1 MPPRRNPPPVA
12 PAFDMEQFAA
22 MFQAFQNA
30 QNPPQDPNPAQQRLT
45 LLERFMKQKPPT
57 FLGESDPVAAE
68 QWLKS
73 IKKKLRTLG
82 IPPEYCVDFATYMF
96 EGKAEEWLE
105 SQGDDYDIPS
115 LSWDEFEALFKRSF
129 VPENH
134 RLRMIRE
141 FDDLVQGDMTVSQY
155 HARFI
160 ELSRYNPGAV
170 ADPMA
175 RCEKFRK
182 NLRPRLRQMIAS
194 TASNNFLKLVD
205 AAERAEAELNSTY
218 GEYKGSGGSG
228 KSRKMGKKDKVQGQ
242 GPQTSGSSGSSNSSG
257 SGRFQP
263 YACYTCGQTG
273 HLKRNCPNRL
283 MQSPLGPGE
292 QQGSHAGSASGS
304 GNQTSF
310 QNPAASYASVPQP
323 RGFQP
328 HYYFQPRA
336 QGSGFQ
342 QSQSYQ
348 TTPQA
353 SGSQR
358 PYFPGGNAGA
368 SSSHGNR
375 GRGQK
380 NKGKSHG
387 QAYAVTSAANTGR
400 GQQAD
405 HPVVDGT
412 VLVSHSWAQV
422 LFDTG
427 ASHSFISML
436 FASVLQLSVDTH
448 DPPLTL
454 STPMGGIAEVSMI
467 CRSCCIVLGDHR
479 LSADL
484 FVLPMAGFDV
494 ILGMDWLSKYRA
506 TVDCYRR
513 RVTLLT
519 KNGQVV
525 DYQAKTGAVTPSPV
539 LKACI
544 GGRKNLES
552 LGMIFALGGEF
563 EANNSSYVPIVD
575 DFQDVFPS
583 ELPGLPPDREIEF
596 CLDLVPGTSPISIAP
611 YRMAP
616 AENVE
621 LRKQLQE
628 LMEKGFIRPSTSPW
642 GAPVLFVKKHD
653 GSLRLCVDYRQLNR
667 VTIKNKYPLP
677 RIDEL
682 FDQLGGS
689 RYFSKIDLR
698 SGYHQLR
705 VREEDVSKT
714 AFRTRY
720 GHYEFLVMPFGL
732 TNAPAAFMDLMNR
745 VFRPY
750 LDRFIIVFIDDIL
763 IYSKTQEEH
772 AEHLRI
778 ALQTLREHSLYAKK
792 EKCDFWMTDVKFL
805 GHVVSQEGIS
815 VDPSKVEAV
824 LNWERPKNVS
834 EIRSFLGLAGYY
846 RRFVENFSRI
856 ALPLTKL
863 TRKDV
868 RFVWDEEC
876 EGAFM
881 ELRHRLTSAPILIVP
896 NSDEPYTVF
905 TDASKSG
912 LGCVLM
918 QQGRV
923 VAYASRQLKPHEKNY
938 PTHDLELA
946 AVIFALKIWRCYLY
960 GAKFELFTD
969 HQSLKYLFTQRDLNL
984 RQRRWIEY
992 MEDYDFNLQYHP
1004 GKANVVADAL
1014 SRKSHGVLASLAF
1027 EDWNRLA
1034 TVGSFD
1040 LQYYED
1046 SNKACV
1052 FNIVA
1057 TPTLKQ
1063 LVKQGQWHD
1072 EELSEVWNQLQSGEQ
1087 IEGWQISPEGFLLR
1101 KGKLVVPNDSNLR
1114 DAVLYEAHRSKFSIH
1129 PGSTK
1134 MYMDLKR
1141 QYWWRG
1147 MKRDV
1152 ANFVAKCSICKQV
1165 KADHQRPGGEL
1176 QPLPIPDWKWD
1187 HVTMDFV
1194 TGLPRTQEGYDAVWV
1209 VVDRLT
1215 KTAHFIP
1222 IRADY
1227 KVPKLCRLY
1236 IERIVTLHGVPVSI
1250 VSDRDARFTSKF
1262 WKGLQ
1267 NALGTELRFS
1277 TAFHPQTDGQ
1287 SERVIQILEDMLR
1300 ACVLD
1305 FEGRWGEYLPNAEFA
1320 YNNSYQASI
1329 GMAPFEALYGR
1340 PCRSPLCW
1348 AEKEERINL
1357 GPQFVRETTERV
1369 QFIRDRLKTAQSR
1382 QKSYADN
1389 RRRPLEFEVGDFVFL
1404 KVTPKRG
1411 VSRFGFRGKL
1421 APRYTGPFQ
1430 VLERIGP
1437 VAYRLDLPSQL
1448 SHVHNVFHVS
1458 MLRKYEP
1465 DPSQIITW
1473 TDVPIQVDTTYEE
1486 FPIQILERE
1495 VKILR
1500 RREIPLVKV
1509 LWQYHGDEEATWEL
1523 ESEMQEK
1530 YPYLF

>member
-1 MPPRRNPPPVA
+1 
-12 PAFDMEQFAA
+12 
-22 MFQAFQNA
+22 
-30 QNPPQDPNPAQQRLT
+30 
-45 LLERFMKQKPPT
+45 
-57 FLGESDPVAAE
+57 
-68 QWLKS
+68 
-73 IKKKLRTLG
+73 
-82 IPPEYCVDFATYMF
+82 
-96 EGKAEEWLE
+96 
-105 SQGDDYDIPS
+105 
-115 LSWDEFEALFKRSF
+115 
-129 VPENH
+129 
-134 RLRMIRE
+134 MIRE
-141 FDDLVQGDMTVSQY
+141 FDDLVQGDMTVTQY

-170 ADPMA
+170 ADPMT
-175 RCEKFRK
+175 RCEKFWK

-228 KSRKMGKKDKVQGQ
+228 KSRKMGKKDK
-242 GPQTSGSSGSSNSSG
+242 
-257 SGRFQP
+257 
-263 YACYTCGQTG
+263 TG
-273 HLKRNCPNRL
+273 HLKRNCLNRL
-283 MQSPLGPGE
+283 MQSPLGPGG

-304 GNQTSF
+304 GNQASF
-310 QNPAASYASVPQP
+310 QNPAASYTSVPQP
-323 RGFQP
+323 RGLQP
-328 HYYFQPRA
+328 HYYFQPRP

-348 TTPQA
+348 PTPQA

-358 PYFPGGNAGA
+358 PYFPRGNAGA

-387 QAYAVTSAANTGR
+387 QAYAVTSTATPGR

-405 HPVVDGT
+405 HSVVDGT
-412 VLVSHSWAQV
+412 ILVSHSWAQV

-427 ASHSFISML
+427 ATHSFISML

-467 CRSCCIVLGDHR
+467 RSPCCIVLGDHR

-494 ILGMDWLSKYRA
+494 ILGMDWLSKYHA

-519 KNGQVV
+519 KNGQVI

-552 LGMIFALGGEF
+552 LGMVFALGGES
-563 EANNSSYVPIVD
+563 EANDSSYVPIVD

-596 CLDLVPGTSPISIAP
+596 CIDLVPGTSPISIAP

-616 AENVE
+616 AKNVE
-621 LRKQLQE
+621 LRKQLQK

-642 GAPVLFVKKHD
+642 GAPVLFAKKHD

-677 RIDEL
+677 CINEL
-682 FDQLGGS
+682 FDQLGRS

-705 VREEDVSKT
+705 VREEDVSKI

-805 GHVVSQEGIS
+805 GHV
-815 VDPSKVEAV
+815 
-824 LNWERPKNVS
+824 
-834 EIRSFLGLAGYY
+834 
-846 RRFVENFSRI
+846 
-856 ALPLTKL
+856 
-863 TRKDV
+863 DV

-876 EGAFM
+876 EEAFM
-881 ELRHRLTSAPILIVP
+881 ELKHRLTSAPILIVP
-896 NSDEPYTVF
+896 SSNEPYTVF
-905 TDASKSG
+905 TDAPRNG

-923 VAYASRQLKPHEKNY
+923 VAYASRQLKPHE
-938 PTHDLELA
+938 
-946 AVIFALKIWRCYLY
+946 
-960 GAKFELFTD
+960 
-969 HQSLKYLFTQRDLNL
+969 
-984 RQRRWIEY
+984 
-992 MEDYDFNLQYHP
+992 YHP

-1014 SRKSHGVLASLAF
+1014 SRKSHGVLTSLAF

-1040 LQYYED
+1040 LQCYED
-1046 SNKACV
+1046 SNKACI

-1072 EELSEVWNQLQSGEQ
+1072 EEHSEVWNQFQSGEQ
-1087 IEGWQISPEGFLLR
+1087 IEGWQISPEGFLIR
-1101 KGKLVVPNDSNLR
+1101 KGKLVVLNDSDLR

-1129 PGSTK
+1129 LGSTK

-1152 ANFVAKCSICKQV
+1152 VNFVAKCSICKQV
-1165 KADHQRPGGEL
+1165 KADHQRPSGEL

-1250 VSDRDARFTSKF
+1250 VSDRDAQFTSKF

-1287 SERVIQILEDMLR
+1287 SERVIQILEDILR
-1300 ACVLD
+1300 AYVLD
-1305 FEGRWGEYLPNAEFA
+1305 FEGRWGKYLPNAEFA

-1329 GMAPFEALYGR
+1329 RMAPFEALYGR

-1357 GPQFVRETTERV
+1357 GPQFVREVIERV

-1382 QKSYADN
+1382 
-1389 RRRPLEFEVGDFVFL
+1389 
-1404 KVTPKRG
+1404 
-1411 VSRFGFRGKL
+1411 
-1421 APRYTGPFQ
+1421 
-1430 VLERIGP
+1430 
-1437 VAYRLDLPSQL
+1437 
-1448 SHVHNVFHVS
+1448 
-1458 MLRKYEP
+1458 
-1465 DPSQIITW
+1465 
-1473 TDVPIQVDTTYEE
+1473 
-1486 FPIQILERE
+1486 
-1495 VKILR
+1495 
-1500 RREIPLVKV
+1500 
-1509 LWQYHGDEEATWEL
+1509 
-1523 ESEMQEK
+1523 
-1530 YPYLF
+1530 